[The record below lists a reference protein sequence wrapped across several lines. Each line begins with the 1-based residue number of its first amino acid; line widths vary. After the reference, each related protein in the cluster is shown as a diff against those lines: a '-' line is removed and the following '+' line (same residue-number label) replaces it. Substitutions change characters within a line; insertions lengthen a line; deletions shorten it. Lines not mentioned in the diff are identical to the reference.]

1 VLLPEPAIF
10 ESYPIS
16 LPLIDGTP
24 EELKRHFI
32 FLISKLLGAI
42 DLQKRLIDD
51 NKNKKSQKIGN

>member
-1 VLLPEPAIF
+1 MLFPEPAVF
-10 ESYPIS
+10 RSSPIS

-24 EELKRHFI
+24 EELKRHLT

-51 NKNKKSQKIGN
+51 NKNKKSQKIT